1 VRIIR
6 FGIASRFL
14 IARLVSLAAALCAI
28 QASTLRIV
36 NESKTLR
43 ELARVGAERRS
54 ARTGD
59 VAASVEKACS
69 GPAARLSPRLAA
81 RLLRHGC
88 NIVAITFRRDERAM
102 PDIDGSVAH
111 LARDRAV
118 PEAA

>member
-6 FGIASRFL
+6 LGIASRFL
-14 IARLVSLAAALCAI
+14 IARLVSIAAALCAI
-28 QASTLRIV
+28 LASTLRIV

-54 ARTGD
+54 ACTGD

-69 GPAARLSPRLAA
+69 GSAARLAA
-81 RLLRHGC
+81 RLLCHGC
-88 NIVAITFRRDERAM
+88 DIVPITFRRDERAM

>member
-1 VRIIR
+1 MRIIR

-54 ARTGD
+54 ACTGD

-69 GPAARLSPRLAA
+69 GSAARLAA
-81 RLLRHGC
+81 RLLCHGC
-88 NIVAITFRRDERAM
+88 DIVAITFRRDERAM